1 MGTSKRTAQTFMPRH
16 AATLHSASTAPNRS
30 LRQSCLNLLTG
41 YNRQR
46 LLRLIDT
53 LLATERPPS
62 RSTLSE
68 MMSEFFEHAIVHF
81 ETEDA
86 WLAEIGYPEASR
98 HSQAHR
104 ALVETFSDVC
114 FLIME
119 SHESP
124 WYAFLDRICIP
135 LYHHLTEE
143 DRRVV
148 SFLETRNAA

>member
-1 MGTSKRTAQTFMPRH
+1 MPRQS
-16 AATLHSASTAPNRS
+16 TLLHSASAPGRS
-30 LRQSCLNLLTG
+30 LRQSCLNMMTG

-53 LLATERPPS
+53 LLATESPPT

-68 MMSEFFEHAIVHF
+68 MMSEFFEHAIIHF
-81 ETEDA
+81 EAEDA
-86 WLAEIGYPEASR
+86 WLAEIGYPEANR

-104 ALVETFSDVC
+104 SLVETFSDVC

-124 WYAFLDRICIP
+124 WHTFLDRICIP

-143 DRRVV
+143 DREVV
-148 SFLETRNAA
+148 NFLQTLDAA